1 MDKSAIRNFAIEARK
16 ILMKTAVTEAGF
28 YGVTKDGCKSP
39 VQRGKD
45 FEVYETQAGT
55 ENRIFGSDIK
65 RRQNLVDAVKETGFD
80 QVIEET
86 AYTWFNRIIAIRFME
101 VNDYLPTRVRVLS
114 SETGSSTP
122 DIVIQAASVDLN
134 LKEEELEKIQQA
146 KNDNRYDDAFRMLFV
161 KQCNELNAI
170 LPGLFE
176 KTDDY
181 MELLLKL
188 SYTGD
193 GVVRMLIDSI
203 PEDNF
208 NVEKEGQVEIM
219 RRSGSSSR

>member
-1 MDKSAIRNFAIEARK
+1 MDKTAIKNFAIEARK
-16 ILMKTAVTEAGF
+16 LLMKSAISRAGF
-28 YGVTKDGCKSP
+28 YGITADSISEPIQKGA
-39 VQRGKD
+39 D
-45 FEVYETQAGT
+45 FEIYKTVAGT

-122 DIVIQAASVDLN
+122 DIVTQAASVDLN

-146 KNDNRYDDAFRMLFV
+146 KNDNR
-161 KQCNELNAI
+161 
-170 LPGLFE
+170 
-176 KTDDY
+176 
-181 MELLLKL
+181 
-188 SYTGD
+188 
-193 GVVRMLIDSI
+193 
-203 PEDNF
+203 
-208 NVEKEGQVEIM
+208 
-219 RRSGSSSR
+219 